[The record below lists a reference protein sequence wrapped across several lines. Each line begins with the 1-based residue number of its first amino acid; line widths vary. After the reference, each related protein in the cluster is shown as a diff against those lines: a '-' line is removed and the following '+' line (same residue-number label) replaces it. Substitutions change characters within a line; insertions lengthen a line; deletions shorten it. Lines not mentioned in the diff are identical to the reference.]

1 MVEAKYDKSES
12 DAHPGEY
19 KYGEHW
25 YKKNDYVVNPVD
37 KFADYFDD
45 SMDELIWIGQEGDW
59 IYEQTV
65 DMGEIFWAVL
75 KGFFDGGYSW
85 EWGYAV
91 LKHNDLEGWL
101 SPQTKK
107 QI

>member
-1 MVEAKYDKSES
+1 VVEAKYDEEEE
-12 DAHPGEY
+12 ARHPGES

-25 YKKNDYVVNPVD
+25 YKDSDYVVNPVD

-45 SMDELIWIGQEGDW
+45 SMDELMWIGQEGDW

-65 DMGEIFWAVL
+65 DFSEIGWAIT

-91 LKHNDLEGWL
+91 LKHNNLEKYL